1 MYPNLLKIN
10 KRQITLQL
18 LTNSIIIGLLAT
30 LNTTV
35 LAQDQITPLP
45 RQSQPANAT
54 NVNQKLLG
62 QWKAK
67 DASSSETLIFIFTPE
82 GKLFSLP
89 SNSNTPVALEFQYR
103 INPTLKPMQLDV
115 TIPSSAEPVLTIFE
129 FIADGKMR
137 LQLHGTNPGN
147 TRPKAFSANAMI
159 FEKVSDATILPKNV
173 QVFNGEPENQASSQT
188 AVEGKQIITAMNR
201 AQQAYYLENNKF
213 ATTIEQL
220 VATKPETENYQYKIL
235 PQGKST
241 SSVMM
246 TATAKSPESKSYTG
260 AVFVTKVNKENL
272 TIAGICET
280 NNPSKIPPVMLKFI
294 PSKEGGKFNVLLVLV
309 FYVNKA

>member
-10 KRQITLQL
+10 KRHTLQL

-35 LAQDQITPLP
+35 LAQNQNTPLP
-45 RQSQPANAT
+45 TQSQPGNTT

-67 DASSSETLIFIFTPE
+67 DPSSSETLIFIFTPQ

-103 INPTLKPMQLDV
+103 INPTFKPMHLDV
-115 TIPSSAEPVLTIFE
+115 TIPSSTEPVLTIFE
-129 FIADGKMR
+129 FLADGKMR
-137 LQLHGTNPGN
+137 LQLHGTNPGQP
-147 TRPKAFSANAMI
+147 RPKAFSANAMI
-159 FEKVSDATILPKNV
+159 FEKIYDATTLPENV
-173 QVFNGEPENQASSQT
+173 QVFNGESENQASSQT

-220 VATKPETENYQYKIL
+220 AVGIKPETENYQYKIL

-241 SSVMM
+241 SRVIM

-260 AVFVTKVNKENL
+260 AVFVTKVNGENL

-280 NNPSKIPPVMLKFI
+280 NSPSKIPPVMLKFI
-294 PSKEGGKFNVLLVLV
+294 PSKEGGQIQCPAGSSLLR
-309 FYVNKA
+309 

>member
-10 KRQITLQL
+10 KRHTLQL

-35 LAQDQITPLP
+35 LAQNQNTPLP
-45 RQSQPANAT
+45 TQSQPGNTT

-67 DASSSETLIFIFTPE
+67 DPSSSETLIFIFTPE

-103 INPTLKPMQLDV
+103 INPTFKPMQLDV

-129 FIADGKMR
+129 FLADGKMR

-159 FEKVSDATILPKNV
+159 FEKVSDATTLPENV
-173 QVFNGEPENQASSQT
+173 QVFNGEPEKQASSQT

-220 VATKPETENYQYKIL
+220 AVGIKPETESYQYKIL

-241 SSVMM
+241 SRVMM
-246 TATAKSPESKSYTG
+246 TATAKSPESKSYTS

-280 NNPSKIPPVMLKFI
+280 NNPSKIPPTMLKFI
-294 PSKEGGKFNVLLVLV
+294 PSKEGGQIECPAGSSLLR
-309 FYVNKA
+309 

>member
-18 LTNSIIIGLLAT
+18 LTNSIVIGLLAT

-35 LAQDQITPLP
+35 LAQNQITPLSS
-45 RQSQPANAT
+45 QSQTANAT

-67 DASSSETLIFIFTPE
+67 DPSSSETLIFIFTPQ

-89 SNSNTPVALEFQYR
+89 SNSNTPVALEFEYR
-103 INPTLKPMQLDV
+103 INPTFKPMQLDV
-115 TIPSSAEPVLTIFE
+115 TIPNSAEPVLTIFE
-129 FIADGKMR
+129 FFADGKMR
-137 LQLHGTNPGN
+137 LQLHGTNPGKA
-147 TRPKAFSANAMI
+147 RPKAFSANAMI
-159 FEKVSDATILPKNV
+159 FEKVSDATSLPESI
-173 QVFNGEPENQASSQT
+173 QIFNGEPERQVSTQP
-188 AVEGKQIITAMNR
+188 AVEGKQILNAMNR
-201 AQQAYYLENNKF
+201 VQQAYYLENNKF

-220 VATKPETENYQYKIL
+220 AIDIKPETENYQYRIL
-235 PQGKST
+235 PQDKLT

-246 TATAKSPESKSYTG
+246 TATAKSPESKSYTS

-280 NNPSKIPPVMLKFI
+280 NNPSKIPPLMLKFI
-294 PSKEGGKFNVLLVLV
+294 PSKEGGQIECPAGSSLLR
-309 FYVNKA
+309 

>member
-10 KRQITLQL
+10 KWQITLQL
-18 LTNSIIIGLLAT
+18 LTNSIVIGLLAT

-45 RQSQPANAT
+45 PESQRVNAT

-67 DASSSETLIFIFTPE
+67 DPSSSETLIFIFTPQ

-89 SNSNTPVALEFQYR
+89 SNSNTPVALEFEYR
-103 INPTLKPMQLDV
+103 IHPTFNPMQLDV
-115 TIPSSAEPVLTIFE
+115 TIPNSAEPVLTIFE
-129 FIADGKMR
+129 FFADGKMR

-159 FEKVSDATILPKNV
+159 FEKVSDTTTLPEKI
-173 QVFNGEPENQASSQT
+173 QVFNGEPERQASSQP
-188 AVEGKQIITAMNR
+188 AVEGKQILSAMNR
-201 AQQAYYLENNKF
+201 VQQAYYLENNKF

-220 VATKPETENYQYKIL
+220 AIDIKPKTENYQYRIL
-235 PQGKST
+235 PQGKLT

-246 TATAKSPESKSYTG
+246 TAIPKSLESKSYTS
-260 AVFVTKVNKENL
+260 AVFVTKVNKETL

-280 NNPSKIPPVMLKFI
+280 NNPSKIPPVMVKFI
-294 PSKEGGKFNVLLVLV
+294 PSKEGGQIECPAGSSLLR
-309 FYVNKA
+309 